1 MMTDHAEIA
10 KQLFFKGYNCA
21 QSVFCAFADITSYDI
36 DTSARM
42 SSSFGGGLGRLR
54 ETCGVV
60 SAAALVLGIV
70 KGYDDPAD
78 YDAKKRHYA
87 LVRDFADR
95 FRQKNVSICCR
106 ELLTLA
112 GCTPESGGDPEQRSA
127 DFYQKRPCPRLVYDA
142 ARILDEML
150 QDDQADGNEL

>member
-1 MMTDHAEIA
+1 
-10 KQLFFKGYNCA
+10 
-21 QSVFCAFADITSYDI
+21 
-36 DTSARM
+36 
-42 SSSFGGGLGRLR
+42 GGGLGRLR

-78 YDAKKRHYA
+78 HEAKKQHYA
-87 LVRDFADR
+87 LVRDFAER
-95 FRQKNVSICCR
+95 FRSENASINCR

-112 GCTPESGGDPEQRSA
+112 GLVPESGGEPEQRTEE
-127 DFYQKRPCPRLVYDA
+127 FYRKRPCPRLVYDA

-150 QDDQADGNEL
+150 GSTMKQE